1 MNAGEEIPGASSPPP
16 SPPGGPRCT
25 PFSRAPSDKAMT
37 RTSWGTYLSSCCRS
51 VAQLCPTL
59 CDALDYS
66 MPGSPV
72 LHCLPEFAQT
82 HVL

>member
-1 MNAGEEIPGASSPPP
+1 MNAGEGIPGASSPPP
-16 SPPGGPRCT
+16 SPPGGPSGT
-25 PFSRAPSDKAMT
+25 PFSRAPSDKVMT
-37 RTSWGTYLSSCCRS
+37 RPSGGTHLSSCYCS

-59 CDALDYS
+59 GDAMEYG

-82 HVL
+82 HGL